1 MMIWFWIFISVFLL
15 ILLFLL
21 FVPLSVFIEYNEKLF
36 VRLKIGFLSFKISP
50 RKRNDNKKEKKSKS
64 TGKLKGFFK
73 NKSIPEAA
81 GKFKNFFVAAGK
93 TVKYLFK
100 KTVVKNFDLSV
111 KIGAPDAAVAALRY
125 GQVSSV
131 VYPLCS
137 AVNSFANPQDYKVL
151 VLPDFTSEKINIV
164 FKANIV
170 ANLMGIIFV
179 VVKFIKNYKIESK
192 K

>member
-1 MMIWFWIFISVFLL
+1 MMIWFWIFISAFLL
-15 ILLFLL
+15 IILFLL
-21 FVPLSVFIEYNEKLF
+21 FVPLGVFIEYNEKLF
-36 VRLKIGFLSFKISP
+36 VRVKVGFLSFKISP
-50 RKRNDNKKEKKSKS
+50 KKRKDNAKKKKSKS
-64 TGKLKGFFK
+64 SGKLKGFFK
-73 NKSIPEAA
+73 NKSISESANE
-81 GKFKNFFVAAGK
+81 FKNFFVAAGK

-100 KTVVKNFDLSV
+100 KTLVKEFSLCIKV
-111 KIGAPDAAVAALRY
+111 GAPDAAVAALRY

-137 AVNSFANPQDYKVL
+137 AVNSFANPQSYTVL
-151 VLPDFTSEKINIV
+151 VLPDFTSEKINII